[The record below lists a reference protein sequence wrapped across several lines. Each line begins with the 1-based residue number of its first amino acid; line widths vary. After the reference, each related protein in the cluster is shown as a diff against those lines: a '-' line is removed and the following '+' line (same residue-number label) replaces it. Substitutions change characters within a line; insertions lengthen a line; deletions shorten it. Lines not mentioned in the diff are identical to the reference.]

1 MPAAGSS
8 GRRNFLQHT
17 IDHAHMNVRSGPV
30 HIHRLR
36 AFGVPVA
43 GTACL

>member
-1 MPAAGSS
+1 
-8 GRRNFLQHT
+8 
-17 IDHAHMNVRSGPV
+17 MNVRSGPV